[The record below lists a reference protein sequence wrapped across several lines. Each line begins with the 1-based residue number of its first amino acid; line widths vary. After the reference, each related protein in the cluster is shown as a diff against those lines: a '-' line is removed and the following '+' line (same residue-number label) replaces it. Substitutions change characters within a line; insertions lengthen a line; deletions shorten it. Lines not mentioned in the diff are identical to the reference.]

1 MSVTPGARLGPYEI
15 LATIGAGGMGE
26 VYRARDTR
34 LGRTVALK
42 VLHERADAPS
52 STLPLIER
60 EARAAAALNHPHIC
74 TLYDIGHEGD
84 LGYLVMEYLEG
95 RTLEAVL
102 RAGPLPAATV
112 VLYARQLVG
121 ALASAH
127 VKRVIHRDLKP
138 ANLFLTDDG
147 TLKVLDFGIAKSVV
161 SENADAATRRRTTE
175 SGTFIGTV
183 GYAAP
188 EQLRGEPVDHRTDI
202 FAVGIVLSE
211 LITGRAPFARGSTV
225 DTLSAILHE
234 EPLPLP
240 ATVPVPLAAA
250 IARCLQKD
258 PARRFQS
265 ARELLEALDRPA
277 EPTAAIAI
285 ARVAAGPPSLAV
297 LPFSDLSP
305 AHDQEYF
312 CDGMADELITALMSL
327 PGVRVASRTSAFQF
341 KGRAEDV
348 GEIGR
353 RLKVQHVLEG
363 SVRCAGNRLRVT
375 VQLTDVA
382 EGFQVWSERYDRAL
396 DDVFA
401 VQDEIARAI
410 VERLELDLGRRD
422 TRIVPDATRNMSAYN
437 HYLKGRYLLFKLTMD
452 GLKEGMAQLA
462 EAVGLQPDYADAHAS
477 LAYGYLL
484 QSFSSAA
491 PRQVMPFAKAAA
503 KRALQLNPDLA
514 QGHLALASVRHW
526 YDWDWA
532 GAESAYRRAIELSPA
547 DAMARFNY
555 AELLVVLGRSDAVE
569 EAATAAE
576 QDPISPI
583 VCRATG
589 DALYVSRRYDEAI
602 EYATRMLALEPS
614 FFSTYWILGLALT
627 GKGLYADAIAAFERG
642 RAHSHGDP
650 PLESFLGWASALA
663 GDRDRARTIARELE
677 ARRAIGYVSPTSIG
691 LIYQGLGEMDD
702 ALRWYSLAVAE
713 RSLDCPSYLHVP
725 YFDAA
730 REDPRFQALTAQIQ
744 GGRPDARLE

>member
-1 MSVTPGARLGPYEI
+1 
-15 LATIGAGGMGE
+15 MGE

-34 LGRTVALK
+34 LDRTVALK
-42 VLHERADAPS
+42 VLHARADAAAS
-52 STLPLIER
+52 ALPLIER

-84 LGYLVMEYLEG
+84 FGYLVMEYLEG
-95 RTLEAVL
+95 KTLEDVL
-102 RAGPLPAATV
+102 RTGPLSPATV
-112 VLYARQLVG
+112 LLYARQLAG
-121 ALASAH
+121 ALAAAH
-127 VKRVIHRDLKP
+127 GKRVIHRDLKP
-138 ANLFLTDDG
+138 ANLFLTNEG

-161 SENADAATRRRTTE
+161 PEGPDGVTRRRTTE

-202 FAVGIVLSE
+202 FAVGVVLSE
-211 LITGRAPFARGSTV
+211 LVAGHPPFARPSAV
-225 DTLSAILHE
+225 DTMSAILHDE
-234 EPLPLP
+234 PCPLPPNVP
-240 ATVPVPLAAA
+240 APFAAA
-250 IARCLQKD
+250 VAKCLEKN

-265 ARELLEALDRPA
+265 AAELLAALDP
-277 EPTAAIAI
+277 PLAATGEG
-285 ARVAAGPPSLAV
+285 VVPSAAPPSIAV
-297 LPFSDLSP
+297 LPFADLSP
-305 AHDQEYF
+305 GKDQEYF

-327 PGVRVASRTSAFQF
+327 EGVRVASRTSAFQF

-353 RLKVQHVLEG
+353 RLKVRHVLEG
-363 SVRCAGNRLRVT
+363 SVRRAGNRLRVT

-401 VQDEIARAI
+401 VQDEIARTI

-422 TRIVPDATRNMSAYN
+422 DRIVTRATRNMEAYN
-437 HYLKGRYLLFKLTMD
+437 IYLQGRYLLFKLTMD
-452 GLKEGMAQLA
+452 GMKEGMALL
-462 EAVGLQPDYADAHAS
+462 ERAVSLQPDYADAHAS

-484 QSFSSAA
+484 QAFTVA
-491 PRQVMPFAKAAA
+491 PSRQVMPLAKSAAE
-503 KRALQLNPDLA
+503 RALRVNPDLA

-532 GAESAYRRAIELSPA
+532 GAERAYKKAIELSPA

-555 AELLVVLGRSDAVE
+555 AELLVLIGRSE
-569 EAATAAE
+569 EAIAEAACATE
-576 QDPISPI
+576 RDPISPI
-583 VCRATG
+583 VCRAMG

-602 EYATRMLALEPS
+602 EYAHRMLALEPS
-614 FFSTYWILGLALT
+614 FFSTYWILGLALA
-627 GKGLYADAIAAFERG
+627 GKGQYAEAIGAFEQG
-642 RAHSHGDP
+642 RAHSYGDP
-650 PLESFLGWASALA
+650 PLESFLGWVSALA

-677 ARRAIGYVSPTSIG
+677 GRRAMGYVSATNIA
-691 LIYQGLGEMDD
+691 LIYQGLGEMDE
-702 ALRWYSLAVAE
+702 ALRWYTLAVDE
-713 RSLDCPSYLHVP
+713 RAADCSAYQQVP

-730 REDPRFQALTAQIQ
+730 REDPRFQALIRRINA
-744 GGRPDARLE
+744 GNAPDGS

>member
-34 LGRTVALK
+34 LDRTVALK
-42 VLHERADAPS
+42 VLHARADAAAS
-52 STLPLIER
+52 ALPLIER

-84 LGYLVMEYLEG
+84 FGYLVMEYLEG
-95 RTLEAVL
+95 KTLEDVL
-102 RAGPLPAATV
+102 RTGPLSPATV
-112 VLYARQLVG
+112 LLYARQLAG
-121 ALASAH
+121 ALTAAH
-127 VKRVIHRDLKP
+127 GKRVIHRDLKP
-138 ANLFLTDDG
+138 ANLFLTNEG
-147 TLKVLDFGIAKSVV
+147 TLKILDFGIAKSVV
-161 SENADAATRRRTTE
+161 PEGADALTRRRTTQ

-202 FAVGIVLSE
+202 FAVGVVLSE
-211 LITGRAPFARGSTV
+211 LVAGHPPFARSTTV
-225 DTLSAILHE
+225 DTMSAILHE
-234 EPLPLP
+234 PPPPLPSD
-240 ATVPVPLAAA
+240 VPLPLAAA
-250 IARCLQKD
+250 IAKCLEKS

-265 ARELLEALDRPA
+265 AAELLAALDP
-277 EPTAAIAI
+277 P
-285 ARVAAGPPSLAV
+285 VAATGEGAVPSDAPPSIAV
-297 LPFSDLSP
+297 LPFADLSP
-305 AHDQEYF
+305 GRDQEYF

-327 PGVRVASRTSAFQF
+327 EGVRVASRTSAFQF

-353 RLKVQHVLEG
+353 RLRVRHVLEG
-363 SVRCAGNRLRVT
+363 SVRRAGNRLRVT

-401 VQDEIARAI
+401 VQDEIARTI

-422 TRIVPDATRNMSAYN
+422 DRIVPRATRNMEAYN
-437 HYLKGRYLLFKLTMD
+437 IYLQGRYLLFKLTMD
-452 GLKEGMAQLA
+452 GMKEGMALLERA
-462 EAVGLQPDYADAHAS
+462 GSLQPDYADAHAS

-484 QSFSSAA
+484 QAFTVAP
-491 PRQVMPFAKAAA
+491 PRQVMPLAKSAAE
-503 KRALQLNPDLA
+503 RALRVNPDLA

-532 GAESAYRRAIELSPA
+532 GAERAYKKAIELSPA

-555 AELLVVLGRSDAVE
+555 AELLALLGRSE
-569 EAATAAE
+569 EAIAEAACATE
-576 QDPISPI
+576 RDPISPI
-583 VCRATG
+583 VCRAMG
-589 DALYVSRRYDEAI
+589 DALYRVEALRRGDRIRPPHARARAVLLLDLLDPWPGSGREGAVCRGNRGVR
-602 EYATRMLALEPS
+602 ARA
-614 FFSTYWILGLALT
+614 G
-627 GKGLYADAIAAFERG
+627 AFG
-642 RAHSHGDP
+642 TGDP
-650 PLESFLGWASALA
+650 PLESFLGWVSALA

-677 ARRAIGYVSPTSIG
+677 GRRAVGYVSATNIA
-691 LIYQGLGEMDD
+691 LIYQGLGEMDE
-702 ALRWYSLAVAE
+702 ALRWYTLAVNE
-713 RSLDCPSYLHVP
+713 RAADCSAYQQVP

-730 REDPRFQALTAQIQ
+730 REDPRFQALIRRINSGHA
-744 GGRPDARLE
+744 PDGS